1 VDLDLL
7 DEWERERNEGKP
19 WEGRKGLMR
28 ALGLEEGQEDELMEE
43 PNVQVDS
50 RDAPESDAKPE
61 PVDKST
67 QTTPAPQHD
76 ASTATEPLPEPG
88 SSRGGDNATATAST
102 AQPAE
107 TAPAVP
113 RRRAGRFRETV
124 QVWDPSRL
132 LAPTDGGAAPAHA
145 VVLLNVPL
153 HVDHLRTFE
162 HLWNGGECH
171 CSPCMHQADALAA
184 SYRVCADGGANR
196 LFDAYFASPS
206 SAEAASDPHAIVGD
220 LDSLRPAVR
229 HFFEA
234 RGVSIL
240 ERPSQYAT
248 DLQKS
253 IHAVEDI
260 ERAAPRSA
268 PGVAAELEL
277 VIYGGLSGRLDQT
290 MHTLHV
296 LWLLAPG
303 VVNPRGVEDPDE
315 AASTEEQRG
324 GKLKKRNRTWVVS
337 ENSLAWVLPKVSCGH
352 RQTCSQGSC
361 ADCDLRTGQARA
373 APLACLAR
381 QDVWP
386 AAHRHGCRGRVHQH
400 KWPGVGPR
408 CVVSSLV
415 THDEL

>member
-1 VDLDLL
+1 
-7 DEWERERNEGKP
+7 
-19 WEGRKGLMR
+19 MR
-28 ALGLEEGQEDELMEE
+28 TLGLEEEHEDVLMEE
-43 PNVQVDS
+43 DPMQNMQVS
-50 RDAPESDAKPE
+50 SEDAPESAMKPA

-67 QTTPAPQHD
+67 QTTPAPQQD
-76 ASTATEPLPEPG
+76 ASTATVPLPDG
-88 SSRGGDNATATAST
+88 SSRGADNAAATSSSV
-102 AQPAE
+102 QSAE
-107 TAPAVP
+107 TAPAAP

-171 CSPCMHQADALAA
+171 ACFPCMHQADALAA

-253 IHAVEDI
+253 IHAVEDV

-268 PGVAAELEL
+268 PGVAASWNSSSMA
-277 VIYGGLSGRLDQT
+277 VSVDGWTRRCTRYTCSGYWRPASLT
-290 MHTLHV
+290 PEAWKIRMKRRV
-296 LWLLAPG
+296 
-303 VVNPRGVEDPDE
+303 RRSRE
-315 AASTEEQRG
+315 AASSGNAIARG
-324 GKLKKRNRTWVVS
+324 SSART
-337 ENSLAWVLPKVSCGH
+337 AW
-352 RQTCSQGSC
+352 R
-361 ADCDLRTGQARA
+361 
-373 APLACLAR
+373 
-381 QDVWP
+381 
-386 AAHRHGCRGRVHQH
+386 GCC
-400 KWPGVGPR
+400 PR
-408 CVVSSLV
+408 
-415 THDEL
+415 